1 MMAITLGGITLN
13 PNMVWAERYGH
24 APVAQE
30 VQYTLGGTPIVYSRG
45 LKAGVPITLLA
56 LQDQGWLE
64 KTVVDAVQSSANT
77 PGAQYTLVIGA
88 ESFTVVFRHQDAP
101 AVEMSPLITR
111 AVPLAGDYFVGQI
124 KLMTIV

>member
-1 MMAITLGGITLN
+1 MAITLGAITLN
-13 PNMVWAERYGH
+13 PNMVWAERFGY

-30 VQYTLGGTPIVYSRG
+30 VLTTLGGTPIVYSHA

-56 LQDQGWLE
+56 LEDQGWLT
-64 KTVVDAVQSSANT
+64 KAMVDAVQSSANT
-77 PGAQYTLVIGA
+77 PGAQYALIIGA
-88 ESFTVVFRHQDAP
+88 ESFQVVFRHHEPP
-101 AVEMSPLITR
+101 AVEMIPLLTR